1 MAVARAKRKK
11 GKQYDK
17 RDYKKVAEANRLCLA
32 CAIEQAY
39 EDLGWRDVRINRL
52 VSTYDTQMCKADEL
66 MKQGVADV
74 PTVLARQSGTWLG
87 VDILEISKDFGD
99 EYKQC
104 CYKLCLAIM
113 VQTLKALKVR
123 KTRIKMILYEIRYD
137 FLNYEIWSVFKDVA
151 DKTGCDVR
159 EVF

>member
-11 GKQYDK
+11 GKTYDK

-52 VSTYDTQMCKADEL
+52 VSTYDKQMCKADEL
-66 MKQGVADV
+66 MKSGVADV
-74 PTVLARQSGTWLG
+74 PTVLARQAGNWLG
-87 VDILEISKDFGD
+87 VDIIAISKEFGD

-113 VQTLKALKVR
+113 VQT
-123 KTRIKMILYEIRYD
+123 
-137 FLNYEIWSVFKDVA
+137 
-151 DKTGCDVR
+151 
-159 EVF
+159 

>member
-1 MAVARAKRKK
+1 
-11 GKQYDK
+11 
-17 RDYKKVAEANRLCLA
+17 
-32 CAIEQAY
+32 
-39 EDLGWRDVRINRL
+39 
-52 VSTYDTQMCKADEL
+52 MCKADEL
-66 MKQGVADV
+66 MRQGVADV
-74 PTVLARQSGTWLG
+74 PTVLARQAGTWLG
-87 VDILEISKDFGD
+87 VDILEISKEFGD

-113 VQTLKALKVR
+113 VQTLKEMKVR

>member
-1 MAVARAKRKK
+1 MAVARAKKKK

-52 VSTYDTQMCKADEL
+52 VSTYDKQMCKADEL
-66 MKQGVADV
+66 MRQGVADV
-74 PTVLARQSGTWLG
+74 PTVLARQAGNWLG
-87 VDILEISKDFGD
+87 EDLIAIASDFGD
-99 EYKQC
+99 EYKQH
-104 CYKLCLAIM
+104 CYRLCLAIL
-113 VQTLKALKVR
+113 VQTLKVMKVN
-123 KTRIKMILYEIRYD
+123 KLRIRMIVYEIRYD
-137 FLNYEIWSVFKDVA
+137 FLNYEIWSVYKAVA